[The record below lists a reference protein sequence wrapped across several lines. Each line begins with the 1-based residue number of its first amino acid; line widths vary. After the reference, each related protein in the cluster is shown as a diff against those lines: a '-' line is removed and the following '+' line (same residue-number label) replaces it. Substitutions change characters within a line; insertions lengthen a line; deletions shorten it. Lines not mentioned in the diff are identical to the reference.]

1 LIAQALLPAEIMA
14 IDVNEETKFAQ
25 VIVSDEQLTLAI
37 GKKGQNVRLAVEL
50 THWSIDIKGIT
61 QFKEMLENGEKETLI
76 DMDKIEEE
84 IENTESIQEVEEK
97 FEDTEIEEK
106 EEEKAIEETLE
117 DIAHMEEE
125 KANEEN

>member
-1 LIAQALLPAEIMA
+1 MIAQALLPAEIMA

-50 THWSIDIKGIT
+50 TQWSIDIKGIT

-106 EEEKAIEETLE
+106 EEEKEIEETLE

-125 KANEEN
+125 KENEEN

>member
-1 LIAQALLPAEIMA
+1 MA

-84 IENTESIQEVEEK
+84 IENTE
-97 FEDTEIEEK
+97 IEEK

>member
-1 LIAQALLPAEIMA
+1 MA

-106 EEEKAIEETLE
+106 AIEETLE
-117 DIAHMEEE
+117 DIVHMEEE
-125 KANEEN
+125 KENEEN